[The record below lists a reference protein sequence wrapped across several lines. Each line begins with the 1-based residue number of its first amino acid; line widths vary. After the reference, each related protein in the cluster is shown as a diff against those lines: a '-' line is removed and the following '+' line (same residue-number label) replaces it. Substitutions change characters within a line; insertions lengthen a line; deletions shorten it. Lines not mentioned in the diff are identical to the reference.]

1 MMINI
6 GDLPN
11 DFKKLLYPALSL
23 FNIKYELNVYKI
35 DGKDSHLKQKVK
47 GRNYIVIHDVE
58 PYKLMSDLYV
68 TLIVYDLNFEQLYEI
83 LNRFDK
89 LKGFL

>member
-6 GDLPN
+6 DNLPN
-11 DFKKLLYPALSL
+11 DFKKILYPALSL
-23 FNIKYELNVYKI
+23 FNIKYQLNVYKI
-35 DGKDSHLKQKVK
+35 DGEDNHFKQKVK
-47 GRNYIVIHDVE
+47 GRNYIAIHAAK

>member
-6 GDLPN
+6 DDLPN
-11 DFKKLLYPALSL
+11 NFKKLLYPALSL
-23 FNIKYELNVYKI
+23 SNIKYELNVYKI
-35 DGKDSHLKQKVK
+35 DGEDNHLKQKVK
-47 GRNYIVIHDVE
+47 GRNYIAIHAAK
-58 PYKLMSDLYV
+58 PYRLGSDLYI
-68 TLIVYDLNFEQLYEI
+68 TLIVYDCNIDQFYES